1 MYRYVG
7 NLATSDRQALCQRHL
22 AIQNQIWGHILG
34 IFWGGFLQAVSLEN
48 RVCVERV
55 CAVNG
60 LVFFIDF
67 DRRKTPEKN
76 ENAYEQIIVKS
87 AFHAGEKI

>member
-34 IFWGGFLQAVSLEN
+34 IFGGGFLQAVSLEN

-55 CAVNG
+55 RAVNG
-60 LVFFIDF
+60 LVFSLTLIEGK
-67 DRRKTPEKN
+67 RRKKMKTLMNKLL
-76 ENAYEQIIVKS
+76 
-87 AFHAGEKI
+87 

>member
-22 AIQNQIWGHILG
+22 VIQNQILG
-34 IFWGGFLQAVSLEN
+34 PIWVFFGAGFCRPIPLKIE
-48 RVCVERV
+48 CVERV

-67 DRRKTPEKN
+67 DRRKMPEKN
-76 ENAYEQIIVKS
+76 ENAYEQIIV
-87 AFHAGEKI
+87 